1 MSTLTSLAILLSV
14 STSTQHAAPEI
25 SEPVKEGLSESARN
39 GNLRVL
45 QLWSTDSA
53 RFLREWAQPT
63 PPNLTIDS
71 KVRRNKP
78 IEQFIIIG
86 GCQANVAG
94 NCDLSGVTTM
104 TDPAGEVY
112 GETLTFK
119 AWDNLPKP
127 SGNVLSLSPM
137 GTGLRVEDGEKLGT
151 YRIRLS
157 ITDNVAKI
165 TATTEVEILVV
176 EAQE

>member
-1 MSTLTSLAILLSV
+1 
-14 STSTQHAAPEI
+14 
-25 SEPVKEGLSESARN
+25 
-39 GNLRVL
+39 
-45 QLWSTDSA
+45 
-53 RFLREWAQPT
+53 
-63 PPNLTIDS
+63 
-71 KVRRNKP
+71 
-78 IEQFIIIG
+78 
-86 GCQANVAG
+86 
-94 NCDLSGVTTM
+94 M